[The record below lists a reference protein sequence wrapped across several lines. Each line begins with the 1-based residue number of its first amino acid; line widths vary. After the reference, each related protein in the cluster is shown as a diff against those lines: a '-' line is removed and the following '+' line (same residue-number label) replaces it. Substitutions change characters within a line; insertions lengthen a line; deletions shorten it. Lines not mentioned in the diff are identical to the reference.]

1 MRTVLRSTIRA
12 APFNTLSPGS
22 ATCLLMIGAKVIPAS
37 YKCIRAAIL
46 FPSEKNRETTV
57 RDHTGSGKSICWD
70 GSAATI
76 RDRPFLQSI
85 HDSQPPRNAVA

>member
-1 MRTVLRSTIRA
+1 
-12 APFNTLSPGS
+12 
-22 ATCLLMIGAKVIPAS
+22 MIGAKVIPAS

-76 RDRPFLQSI
+76 EIGLSCKVFMI
-85 HDSQPPRNAVA
+85 QPPRNAVA